1 MSDYI
6 KQITQ
11 LEQTIQNNKLE
22 LAKLQER
29 QKTLQEDKEKL
40 NISLK
45 ELGVTEAELE
55 KRIATLDAELEEE
68 INKCK
73 EQLNG

>member
-1 MSDYI
+1 MSSYI
-6 KQITQ
+6 QQIQ
-11 LEQTIQNNKLE
+11 ELEQTIQNNKTE
-22 LAKLQER
+22 LAKLEER
-29 QKTLQEDKEKL
+29 QKVLKEEKTKL
-40 NISLK
+40 NVSLK

-73 EQLNG
+73 GQLNG